1 MKKVLI
7 VGGVAGGAAAAAR
20 LRRLDENIEIIM
32 FEKGPHISFASCGL
46 PYYLGNVIEEREELL
61 VMTPEKFKG
70 RFNVDVRT
78 KNEVIAIDKVQKI
91 VTVKNLEKG
100 EIYKETYDQLIL
112 SPGASPLVPPI
123 KGIDNEKIFTLR
135 NVEDVD
141 SIHDFMIKNQPQKAV
156 VIGGGFIGLEVMENF
171 KELGIDV
178 SLVEMMDQVM
188 TPLDKDIAE
197 FLHEEIKSQGVDLI
211 LNNGVDSF
219 IEKNDSTFVKLQN
232 GDEIEADMIILSIGV
247 RPNTKFV
254 RASGIELS
262 DRGLIITNKYMKT
275 SDNDIYAVGDA
286 VQIENFITKEK
297 TAVPLASMAN
307 KQARVVANNIVGE
320 KESYE
325 GSIGT
330 SIAKVFSLAAGSTG
344 LNEKDM
350 HRLKKEINVDYKVVL
365 MHGKHHVGYYP
376 GAKGVCIKMLYNPS
390 NKKILGAQVVGEA
403 SVDKKTDVF
412 ATVIRLGG
420 TIDDLKA
427 LELCYAPPYGG
438 AKDLVNNTGFIASN
452 IEKGLTRHIE
462 CNELKECSDDNGVLL
477 DVRDYDEVEECGLVN
492 NAQHIPLSEI
502 RDRLSELPKDKKIY
516 IYCAAGLRGYI
527 AVRILLQNGFDAYN
541 IAGGFKSIN
550 TTLGCDF

>member
-1 MKKVLI
+1 MLFF
-7 VGGVAGGAAAAAR
+7 R
-20 LRRLDENIEIIM
+20 
-32 FEKGPHISFASCGL
+32 
-46 PYYLGNVIEEREELL
+46 YYLGNVIEDRDELL

-78 KNEVIAIDKVQKI
+78 KNEVLTINRIEKS
-91 VTVKNLEKG
+91 VTVKDLEKG
-100 EIYKETYDQLIL
+100 ETYKESYDQLIL

-135 NVEDVD
+135 NVVDVD
-141 SIHDFMIKNQPQKAV
+141 AIHNFMKSNQPKKAV

-171 KELGIDV
+171 QELGMEV

-188 TPLDKDIAE
+188 APLDKDIAE
-197 FLHEEIKSQGVDLI
+197 FLHEEIKSHGVNLI

-219 IEKNDSTFVKLQN
+219 VEKDGSTFVKLQN
-232 GDEIEADMIILSIGV
+232 GDTVEADIIILSIGV

-254 RASGIELS
+254 KESGIEVT
-262 DRGLIITNKYMKT
+262 DRGLIITNEYMET
-275 SDNDIYAVGDA
+275 SVKDIYAVGDA

-297 TAVPLASMAN
+297 TAVPLAGMAN
-307 KQARVVANNIVGE
+307 KQARIVANNTAGE
-320 KESYE
+320 KETYQ

-330 SIAKVFSLAAGSTG
+330 SIAKVFNLAAGSTG

-350 HRLKKEINVDYKVVL
+350 LRLEKEINIDYKVVL

-376 GAKGVCIKMLYNPS
+376 DAKGVCIKMLYNPS
-390 NKKILGAQVVGEA
+390 DRKVLGAQVVGEA
-403 SVDKKTDVF
+403 SVDKKTDIL
-412 ATVIRLGG
+412 ATLIRLGG

-438 AKDLVNNTGFIASN
+438 AKDLVNNAGFIADN

-462 CNELKECSDDNGVLL
+462 CNELRVCNDENSILL
-477 DVRDYDEVEECGLVN
+477 DVRDYDEVKECGLVN
-492 NAQHIPLSEI
+492 NAKHIPLNEI

-527 AVRILLQNGFDAYN
+527 AVRILLQNDFEAYN

>member
-1 MKKVLI
+1 MKKILI
-7 VGGVAGGAAAAAR
+7 IGGVAGGAAAAAR

-32 FEKGPHISFASCGL
+32 FEKGPHISFANCGL
-46 PYYLGNVIEEREELL
+46 PYYLGNVIEDRDELL

-78 KNEVIAIDKVQKI
+78 KNEVLTINKI
-91 VTVKNLEKG
+91 EKSVTVKDLEKG
-100 EIYKETYDQLIL
+100 ETYKESYDQLIL
-112 SPGASPLVPPI
+112 SPGASPLIPPI

-135 NVEDVD
+135 NVVDVD
-141 SIHDFMIKNQPQKAV
+141 AIHNFMENNQPKKAV

-171 KELGIDV
+171 QELGMEV

-188 TPLDKDIAE
+188 APLDKDIAE
-197 FLHEEIKSQGVDLI
+197 FLHEEIKSHGVNLI

-219 IEKNDSTFVKLQN
+219 IEKDGSTFVKLQN
-232 GDEIEADMIILSIGV
+232 GDKIEADIIILSIGV
-247 RPNTKFV
+247 RPNTRFV
-254 RASGIELS
+254 KESGIDVT
-262 DRGLIITNKYMKT
+262 DRGLIITNEYMET
-275 SDNDIYAVGDA
+275 SAEDIYAVGDA

-307 KQARVVANNIVGE
+307 KQARIVANNIAGE
-320 KESYE
+320 KETYQ

-330 SIAKVFSLAAGSTG
+330 SIAKVFNLAAGSAG

-350 HRLKKEINVDYKVVL
+350 LRLEKEINTDYKVVL

-376 GAKGVCIKMLYNPS
+376 DAKGVCIKMLYNPS
-390 NKKILGAQVVGEA
+390 DRKVLGAQVVGEA
-403 SVDKKTDVF
+403 SVDKKTDIF

-438 AKDLVNNTGFIASN
+438 AKDLVNNVGFIASN

-462 CNELKECSDDNGVLL
+462 CSELKECSDNNSVLL

-492 NAQHIPLSEI
+492 DAQHIPLNEL

-527 AVRILLQNGFDAYN
+527 ADRILLQNNFDAYN

>member
-7 VGGVAGGAAAAAR
+7 IGGVAGGAAAAAR
-20 LRRLDENIEIIM
+20 LRRLDEKIEIVM

-46 PYYLGNVIEEREELL
+46 PYYLGNVIEDRDELL

-70 RFNVDVRT
+70 RFNVDVRI
-78 KNEVIAIDKVQKI
+78 KNEVLRIDKENKS
-91 VTVKNLEKG
+91 VTVKDLEK
-100 EIYKETYDQLIL
+100 EKTYEETYDELIL

-123 KGIDNEKIFTLR
+123 KGIDNKKIFTLR
-135 NVEDVD
+135 NVVDVD
-141 SIHDFMIKNQPQKAV
+141 AIHNFMESNQPQKAV

-171 KELGIDV
+171 RELGMDV

-188 TPLDKDIAE
+188 APLDKDIAE
-197 FLHEEIKSQGVDLI
+197 FLHQEIKTQGVNLI

-219 IEKNDSTFVKLQN
+219 IEKDGTTFVKLQN
-232 GDEIEADMIILSIGV
+232 GDTIEADIIILSIGV

-254 RASGIELS
+254 KASGIEVTKS
-262 DRGLIITNKYMKT
+262 GLIKTNKYMET
-275 SDNDIYAVGDA
+275 SGKDIYAVGDA
-286 VQIENFITKEK
+286 VEIENFVSKEK

-307 KQARVVANNIVGE
+307 KQARIVANNIVGD
-320 KESYE
+320 KEAYD

-330 SIAKVFSLAAGSTG
+330 SIAKVFNLAAGSTG

-350 HRLKKEINVDYKVVL
+350 LRLNKKIGTDYKVVL

-376 GAKGVCIKMLYNPS
+376 DAKGVCIKMLYNPS
-390 NKKILGAQVVGEA
+390 DKKVLGAQVVGEA
-403 SVDKKTDVF
+403 SIDKKTDIF

-438 AKDLVNNTGFIASN
+438 AKDLINNTGFIASN

-462 CNELKECSDDNGVLL
+462 CNELKDCDDENSILL
-477 DVRDYDEVEECGLVN
+477 DVRDDDEVKECGLVN
-492 NAQHIPLSEI
+492 NAKHIPLNEI

-516 IYCAAGLRGYI
+516 VYCVAGLRGYI
-527 AVRILLQNGFDAYN
+527 AVRILLQNDFDAYN

>member
-171 KELGIDV
+171 RELGIDV

-197 FLHEEIKSQGVDLI
+197 FLHEEIKSQGVNLI

-219 IEKNDSTFVKLQN
+219 TE
-232 GDEIEADMIILSIGV
+232 
-247 RPNTKFV
+247 
-254 RASGIELS
+254 
-262 DRGLIITNKYMKT
+262 
-275 SDNDIYAVGDA
+275 
-286 VQIENFITKEK
+286 EN
-297 TAVPLASMAN
+297 
-307 KQARVVANNIVGE
+307 
-320 KESYE
+320 
-325 GSIGT
+325 
-330 SIAKVFSLAAGSTG
+330 
-344 LNEKDM
+344 
-350 HRLKKEINVDYKVVL
+350 
-365 MHGKHHVGYYP
+365 
-376 GAKGVCIKMLYNPS
+376 
-390 NKKILGAQVVGEA
+390 
-403 SVDKKTDVF
+403 
-412 ATVIRLGG
+412 
-420 TIDDLKA
+420 
-427 LELCYAPPYGG
+427 
-438 AKDLVNNTGFIASN
+438 
-452 IEKGLTRHIE
+452 
-462 CNELKECSDDNGVLL
+462 
-477 DVRDYDEVEECGLVN
+477 
-492 NAQHIPLSEI
+492 
-502 RDRLSELPKDKKIY
+502 
-516 IYCAAGLRGYI
+516 
-527 AVRILLQNGFDAYN
+527 
-541 IAGGFKSIN
+541 
-550 TTLGCDF
+550 